1 MVRDSGFEDV
11 IFESNICSSGSLQGV
26 LAGSHYNRAWF
37 VHGMYAEALERLL
50 LTRFL
55 VQEKPHI
62 PAILRQAT
70 TFNNMEENLM
80 NSMNVFFARYE
91 SFRQDVRDGKIGK
104 TAQFWMIYLDL
115 MRIQTMAHTAVQ
127 ENDWKS
133 LMYCWKRFL
142 PMYFA
147 LNKLHYAR

>member
-1 MVRDSGFEDV
+1 MNFISRFLGHWFV
-11 IFESNICSSGSLQGV
+11 IRVLRTLSLSQIFAAQEVFQGV

-50 LTRFL
+50 LPRFL

-80 NSMNVFFARYE
+80 NSMNVFFR
-91 SFRQDVRDGKIGK
+91 KI
-104 TAQFWMIYLDL
+104 
-115 MRIQTMAHTAVQ
+115 R
-127 ENDWKS
+127 
-133 LMYCWKRFL
+133 
-142 PMYFA
+142 
-147 LNKLHYAR
+147 KL